1 MTDKNENPR
10 VLSPDEKSIWK
21 KVARTIAP
29 RKSEKGHGSSR
40 PSFSILEFENM
51 LRLPVERKGPKEK
64 NKLKVEI
71 NQDKK
76 TRRGRV
82 QIEAQIDLHDMTQS
96 QARIKLYQMIK
107 TAKTNK
113 KKCILIITG
122 KGLRGEGV
130 LRGSFV
136 EWVNDTKVRDLI
148 ATYAP
153 AHKKHGGTGAWYVF
167 LKD

>member
-10 VLSPDEKSIWK
+10 ILSPDEKSIWK
-21 KVARTIAP
+21 KVAKTIAP
-29 RKSEKGHGSSR
+29 RKSEKGHGASR
-40 PSFSILEFENM
+40 PLFSIIEFENM

-64 NKLKVEI
+64 NKLKIEI

-82 QIEAQIDLHDMTQS
+82 QIEAQIDLHDMTQP
-96 QARIKLYQMIK
+96 QARTKLHQMIK
-107 TAKTNK
+107 TAKTSN
-113 KKCILIITG
+113 KKCILVITG

-136 EWVNDTKVRDLI
+136 KWVNDSEVRDLI
-148 ATYAP
+148 ATYAS
-153 AHKKHGGTGAWYVF
+153 AHKKHGGIGAWYIF

>member
-10 VLSPDEKSIWK
+10 ILSPDEKSIWK

-29 RKSEKGHGSSR
+29 RKSEKGHGASR
-40 PSFSILEFENM
+40 PLFSIIEFENM

-64 NKLKVEI
+64 NKLKIEI

-82 QIEAQIDLHDMTQS
+82 QIEAQIDLHDMTQL
-96 QARIKLYQMIK
+96 QARTKLHQMIK
-107 TAKTNK
+107 TAKTSN
-113 KKCILIITG
+113 KKCILVITG

-136 EWVNDTKVRDLI
+136 KWVNDSEVRDLI
-148 ATYAP
+148 ATYAS
-153 AHKKHGGTGAWYVF
+153 AHKKHGGIGAWYIF

>member
-1 MTDKNENPR
+1 MTNKNEKPR
-10 VLSPDEKSIWK
+10 TLSVEEKGIWK

-29 RKSEKGHGSSR
+29 RKSNKGSGSSK
-40 PSFSILEFENM
+40 PLFSILEFENM
-51 LRLPVERKGPKEK
+51 MRLPVDRKGLKGK
-64 NKLKVEI
+64 NKLKIEI

-82 QIEAQIDLHDMTQS
+82 QIEAQIDLHDMTQL
-96 QARIKLYQMIK
+96 QAKYKLYQMIK
-107 TAKTNK
+107 GAKKNN

-122 KGLRGEGV
+122 KGVRGEGV

-136 EWVNDTKVRDLI
+136 EWVNDPEVRDLI

-153 AHKKHGGTGAWYVF
+153 AHKKHGGIGAWYIF

>member
-1 MTDKNENPR
+1 MTDKNKNAR
-10 VLSPDEKSIWK
+10 ILSSDEKSIWK
-21 KVARTIAP
+21 KVAKTIAP
-29 RKSEKGHGSSR
+29 RKSEKGHGSSK
-40 PSFSILEFENM
+40 PSISTPEFENM
-51 LRLPVERKGPKEK
+51 LRLPLEKKGPKEK
-64 NKLKVEI
+64 NKLKIDI

-107 TAKTNK
+107 TAKTNNN
-113 KKCILIITG
+113 KCILIITG
-122 KGLRGEGV
+122 KGFRGEGV

-136 EWVNDTKVRDLI
+136 EWVNDSKVRDLI

-153 AHKKHGGTGAWYVF
+153 AHRKHGGTGAWYIF

>member
-10 VLSPDEKSIWK
+10 ILSPDEKSIWK

-29 RKSEKGHGSSR
+29 RKSEKGHGASR
-40 PSFSILEFENM
+40 PLFSIIEFENM

-64 NKLKVEI
+64 NKLKIEI

-82 QIEAQIDLHDMTQS
+82 QIEAQIDLHDMTQP
-96 QARIKLYQMIK
+96 QARTKLHQMIK
-107 TAKTNK
+107 TAKTSN
-113 KKCILIITG
+113 KKCILVITG

-136 EWVNDTKVRDLI
+136 KWVNDSEVRDLI
-148 ATYAP
+148 ATYAS
-153 AHKKHGGTGAWYVF
+153 AHKKHGGIGAWYIF

>member
-10 VLSPDEKSIWK
+10 ILSPDEKSIWK

-29 RKSEKGHGSSR
+29 RKSEKGHGASR
-40 PSFSILEFENM
+40 PLFSIIEFENM

-64 NKLKVEI
+64 NKLKIEI

-82 QIEAQIDLHDMTQS
+82 QIEAQIDLHDMTQP
-96 QARIKLYQMIK
+96 QARTKLHQMIK
-107 TAKTNK
+107 TAKTSN
-113 KKCILIITG
+113 KKCILVITG

-130 LRGSFV
+130 LRRSFV
-136 EWVNDTKVRDLI
+136 KWVNDSEVRDLI
-148 ATYAP
+148 ATYAS
-153 AHKKHGGTGAWYVF
+153 AHKKHGGIGAWYIF

>member
-40 PSFSILEFENM
+40 PSFSMLEFENM
-51 LRLPVERKGPKEK
+51 LRLPVERKRPKEK

-96 QARIKLYQMIK
+96 QARIKLYQICLLY
-107 TAKTNK
+107 T
-113 KKCILIITG
+113 
-122 KGLRGEGV
+122 
-130 LRGSFV
+130 SPSP
-136 EWVNDTKVRDLI
+136 RD
-148 ATYAP
+148 
-153 AHKKHGGTGAWYVF
+153 
-167 LKD
+167 

>member
-1 MTDKNENPR
+1 VTDKNENPR
-10 VLSPDEKSIWK
+10 ILSPDEKSIWK

-29 RKSEKGHGSSR
+29 RKSEKGHGASR
-40 PSFSILEFENM
+40 PLFSIIEFENM

-64 NKLKVEI
+64 NKLKIEI

-82 QIEAQIDLHDMTQS
+82 QIEAQIDLHDMTQP
-96 QARIKLYQMIK
+96 QARTKLHQMIK
-107 TAKTNK
+107 TAKTSN
-113 KKCILIITG
+113 KKCILVITG

-136 EWVNDTKVRDLI
+136 KWVNDSEVRDLI
-148 ATYAP
+148 ATYAS
-153 AHKKHGGTGAWYVF
+153 AHKKHGGIGAWYIF

>member
-1 MTDKNENPR
+1 VTDKNEKPR
-10 VLSPDEKSIWK
+10 TLSVEEKSIWK

-29 RKSEKGHGSSR
+29 RKSNKGNGSSR
-40 PSFSILEFENM
+40 PLFSIIEFENM
-51 LRLPVERKGPKEK
+51 MRLPIDRKELKEK
-64 NKLKVEI
+64 NKLKIEI

-82 QIEAQIDLHDMTQS
+82 QIEAQIDLHDMTQL
-96 QARIKLYQMIK
+96 QAKYKLYQVIK
-107 TAKTNK
+107 GAKKNN

-122 KGLRGEGV
+122 KGARGEGV

-136 EWVNDTKVRDLI
+136 EWVNDPEVRDLI

-153 AHKKHGGTGAWYVF
+153 AHKKHGGIGAWYIF

>member
-1 MTDKNENPR
+1 MIDKNENPR
-10 VLSPDEKSIWK
+10 ILSPDEKSIWK

-29 RKSEKGHGSSR
+29 RKSEKGHGASR
-40 PSFSILEFENM
+40 PLFSIIEFENM

-64 NKLKVEI
+64 NKLKIEI

-82 QIEAQIDLHDMTQS
+82 QIEAQIDLHDMTQP
-96 QARIKLYQMIK
+96 QARTKLHQMIK
-107 TAKTNK
+107 TAKTSN
-113 KKCILIITG
+113 KKCILVITG

-136 EWVNDTKVRDLI
+136 KWVNDSEVRDLI
-148 ATYAP
+148 ATYAS
-153 AHKKHGGTGAWYVF
+153 AHKKHGGIGAWYIF

>member
-1 MTDKNENPR
+1 M
-10 VLSPDEKSIWK
+10 
-21 KVARTIAP
+21 
-29 RKSEKGHGSSR
+29 
-40 PSFSILEFENM
+40 M
-51 LRLPVERKGPKEK
+51 RLPVDRKELKEK
-64 NKLKVEI
+64 NKLKIEI

-82 QIEAQIDLHDMTQS
+82 QIEAQIDLHDMTQL
-96 QARIKLYQMIK
+96 QAKYKLYQVIK
-107 TAKTNK
+107 GAIKNN

-122 KGLRGEGV
+122 KGARGEGV

-136 EWVNDTKVRDLI
+136 EWVNDPEVRDLI

-153 AHKKHGGTGAWYVF
+153 AHKKHGGIGAWYIF

>member
-10 VLSPDEKSIWK
+10 ILSPDEKSIWK

-29 RKSEKGHGSSR
+29 RKSEKGHGASR
-40 PSFSILEFENM
+40 PLFSKIEFENM

-64 NKLKVEI
+64 NKLKIEI

-82 QIEAQIDLHDMTQS
+82 QIEAQIDLHDMTQP
-96 QARIKLYQMIK
+96 QARTKLHQMIK
-107 TAKTNK
+107 TAKTSN
-113 KKCILIITG
+113 KKCILVITG

-136 EWVNDTKVRDLI
+136 KWVNDSEVRDLI
-148 ATYAP
+148 ATYAS
-153 AHKKHGGTGAWYVF
+153 AHKKHGGIGAWYIF

>member
-10 VLSPDEKSIWK
+10 ILSPDEKSIWK

-29 RKSEKGHGSSR
+29 RKSEKGHGASR
-40 PSFSILEFENM
+40 PLFSILEFENM

-64 NKLKVEI
+64 NKLKIEI

-82 QIEAQIDLHDMTQS
+82 QIEAQIDLHDMTQP
-96 QARIKLYQMIK
+96 QARTKLHQMIK
-107 TAKTNK
+107 TAKTSN
-113 KKCILIITG
+113 KKCILVITG

-136 EWVNDTKVRDLI
+136 KWVNDSEVRDLI
-148 ATYAP
+148 ATYAS
-153 AHKKHGGTGAWYVF
+153 AHKKHGGIGAWYIF

>member
-10 VLSPDEKSIWK
+10 ILSPDEKSIWK

-29 RKSEKGHGSSR
+29 RKSEKGHGASR
-40 PSFSILEFENM
+40 PLFSTIEFENM

-64 NKLKVEI
+64 NKLKIEI

-82 QIEAQIDLHDMTQS
+82 QIEAQIDLHDMTQP
-96 QARIKLYQMIK
+96 QARTKLHQMIK
-107 TAKTNK
+107 TAKTSN
-113 KKCILIITG
+113 KKCILVITG

-136 EWVNDTKVRDLI
+136 KWVNDSEVRDLI
-148 ATYAP
+148 ATYAS
-153 AHKKHGGTGAWYVF
+153 AHKKHGGIGAWYIF

>member
-1 MTDKNENPR
+1 MTDKNKNSR
-10 VLSPDEKSIWK
+10 ILSSDEKSIWK
-21 KVARTIAP
+21 KVAKTIAP
-29 RKSEKGHGSSR
+29 RKSEKGHGSSK
-40 PSFSILEFENM
+40 PSISTPEFENM
-51 LRLPVERKGPKEK
+51 LRLPVEKKGPKEK
-64 NKLKVEI
+64 NKLKIDI

-82 QIEAQIDLHDMTQS
+82 QIEAQIDLHDMTLS

-107 TAKTNK
+107 TAKTNNN
-113 KKCILIITG
+113 KCILIITG
-122 KGLRGEGV
+122 KGFRGEGV

-136 EWVNDTKVRDLI
+136 EWVNDSKVRDLI

-153 AHKKHGGTGAWYVF
+153 AHRKHGGTGAWYIF

>member
-1 MTDKNENPR
+1 MKTLEFYLLMKK
-10 VLSPDEKSIWK
+10 VYGK

-29 RKSEKGHGSSR
+29 RKSEKGHGSSK
-40 PSFSILEFENM
+40 PSISTPEFENM
-51 LRLPVERKGPKEK
+51 LRLPVEKKGPKEK
-64 NKLKVEI
+64 NKLKIDI

-82 QIEAQIDLHDMTQS
+82 QIEAQVDLHDMTQS

-107 TAKTNK
+107 TAKTNN

>member
-10 VLSPDEKSIWK
+10 ILSPDEKSIWK

-29 RKSEKGHGSSR
+29 RKSEKGHGASR
-40 PSFSILEFENM
+40 PLFSIIEFENM

-64 NKLKVEI
+64 NKLKIEI

-82 QIEAQIDLHDMTQS
+82 QIEAQIDLHDMTQP
-96 QARIKLYQMIK
+96 QARTKLHQMIK
-107 TAKTNK
+107 TAKTSN
-113 KKCILIITG
+113 KKCILAITG

-136 EWVNDTKVRDLI
+136 KWVNDSEVRDLI
-148 ATYAP
+148 ATYAS
-153 AHKKHGGTGAWYVF
+153 AHKKHGGIGAWYIF

>member
-1 MTDKNENPR
+1 MTDKNKNAR
-10 VLSPDEKSIWK
+10 ILSSDEKGIWK
-21 KVARTIAP
+21 KVAKTIAP
-29 RKSEKGHGSSR
+29 RKSEKGHGSSK
-40 PSFSILEFENM
+40 PSISTPEFENM
-51 LRLPVERKGPKEK
+51 LRLPVEKKGPKEK
-64 NKLKVEI
+64 NKLKIDI

-107 TAKTNK
+107 TAKTNNN
-113 KKCILIITG
+113 KCILIITG
-122 KGLRGEGV
+122 KGFRGEGV

-136 EWVNDTKVRDLI
+136 EWVNDSKVRDLI

-153 AHKKHGGTGAWYVF
+153 AHRKHGGTGAWYIF